1 MKRILALALVL
12 AMFTLALASCGSDG
26 DTNMHKIMGAV
37 NDGVITRDDE
47 YVFKSMEGYQS
58 TDNEDYSEVIAFCN
72 GVNPNKLVGFN
83 AGNVIAIKDTS
94 KNSTDLNITWW
105 AKDSETT
112 YNGQTASI
120 PANTISMEVE
130 YTTRYWDSTRSEWMT
145 ETTSSAL
152 IYGISMDDY
161 YQNGSFTSEGTT
173 TIGNVTCIDPGFEL
187 LNDAFN
193 GLNGIFTDKGYPIK

>member
-105 AKDSETT
+105 AKDGETT

-130 YTTRYWDSTRSEWMT
+130 YTTRYWDSTRGEWMT
-145 ETTSSAL
+145 EATSSAL

-161 YQNGSFTSEGTT
+161 YQNGSFSSEGAT
-173 TIGNVTCIDPGFEL
+173 TIGNVTCIDVGFEL